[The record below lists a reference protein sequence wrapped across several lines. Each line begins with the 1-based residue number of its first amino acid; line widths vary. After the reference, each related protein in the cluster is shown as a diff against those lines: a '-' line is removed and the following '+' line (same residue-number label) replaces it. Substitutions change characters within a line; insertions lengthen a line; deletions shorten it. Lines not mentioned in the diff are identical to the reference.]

1 MKRWMWLVLVA
12 VAALASPRDADAK
25 DRGSKPTE
33 VIGLPTPM
41 NLLTGRFPRHIA
53 EYVPDHASP
62 PAADGSYEALAA
74 RVRYEGGAND
84 PAAYVALADWH
95 AAHGEDELAWWASK
109 RALELGASGAVA
121 DALHARIV
129 ATEQAWK
136 TAQRHDPPTDEQ
148 FRFVRGGADRWVEA
162 YQIAE
167 RQAFSDKEH
176 LADEA
181 VQRRIGEQADMQV
194 PPAILGAETFM
205 RRWGVGLLIAA
216 VAFVFWSFYLVAV
229 LRKRRRSG
237 AGGPAGGHSPA

>member
-1 MKRWMWLVLVA
+1 VKRTSLLLFAIVA
-12 VAALASPRDADAK
+12 LSATPVAHAK

-33 VIGLPTPM
+33 VIALPTPM
-41 NLLTGRFPRHIA
+41 NLLIGRFPRHIP
-53 EYVPDHASP
+53 EYVPDHAPP
-62 PAADGSYEALAA
+62 PAAAGTYEALAA

-109 RALELGASGAVA
+109 RALELGAGADVA
-121 DALHARIV
+121 PALRTRI
-129 ATEQAWK
+129 ATIEASWAAAK
-136 TAQRHDPPTDEQ
+136 RHDPPTDEQ

-162 YQIAE
+162 FQIAE

-216 VAFVFWSFYLVAV
+216 IALVFWSFYLLAA
-229 LRKRRRSG
+229 LRKRRR
-237 AGGPAGGHSPA
+237 GPSPA

>member
-1 MKRWMWLVLVA
+1 MWLVLVA
-12 VAALASPRDADAK
+12 VVLSATAGPHDALAK

-41 NLLTGRFPRHIA
+41 NLLIGRFPRHIP
-53 EYVPDHASP
+53 EYVPDRAAP
-62 PAADGSYEALAA
+62 PAAAGSYEALAA

-109 RALELGASGAVA
+109 RALELGATGAVA
-121 DALHARIV
+121 DALRARI
-129 ATEQAWK
+129 ATIEASWKQAG
-136 TAQRHDPPTDEQ
+136 RHDPPTDEQ
-148 FRFVRGGADRWVEA
+148 YRFVRGGADRWVEA
-162 YQIAE
+162 FQIAE

-205 RRWGVGLLIAA
+205 RRWGVGLLIAG

-229 LRKRRRSG
+229 LRKRRR
-237 AGGPAGGHSPA
+237 GPAAA